1 MEDPV
6 QIDPEADEAKPSETP
21 APGASRKAP
30 AEGIELDTRNELEQT
45 SLGER
50 ILFEF
55 SNWGCLAY
63 LALLTIV
70 LLATL
75 IQALFMQVGWSD
87 GPRSPVYLWIIPGV
101 LMLTLL
107 IMLGW
112 SRIGKRF

>member
-1 MEDPV
+1 MEDPL
-6 QIDPEADEAKPSETP
+6 QIDREADEAEPSEPP
-21 APGASRKAP
+21 APKASNEAP
-30 AEGIELDTRNELEQT
+30 AVTIELESRTELERT

-50 ILFEF
+50 ILLEY

-75 IQALFMQVGWSD
+75 IQALLMLVGWSD
-87 GPRSPVYLWIIPGV
+87 GPKSPVYLWIVPGV
-101 LMLTLL
+101 LMLLLL

>member
-6 QIDPEADEAKPSETP
+6 QIDPESAEAASLESAAPKESNESPSEP
-21 APGASRKAP
+21 IERNSRDEP
-30 AEGIELDTRNELEQT
+30 DQT
-45 SLGER
+45 QLGER
-50 ILFEF
+50 ILFDY

-75 IQALFMQVGWSD
+75 IQALFMLVGWSD
-87 GPRSPVYLWIIPGV
+87 GPKSPVHLWIVPGV